1 MKLDK
6 IIGELSDSEI
16 LDIYNA
22 ANEDDYICYNGR
34 DFLESFYSD
43 RLVDLV
49 YAVKYGDYDPEDNFV
64 KFDDNG
70 YLIST
75 NYISDFV
82 SGDTLLDILEEY
94 KDNELIKRILEEHD
108 FEEE

>member
-1 MKLDK
+1 MTIDE
-6 IIGELSDSEI
+6 IINKLSDSEV
-16 LDIYNA
+16 LDIYNV
-22 ANEDDYICYNGR
+22 ANEDDSIFYN
-34 DFLESFYSD
+34 DDCFLESFYSN
-43 RLVDLV
+43 RLIDLV
-49 YAVKYGDYDPEDNFV
+49 YAVKYGDYDPEDNYV
-64 KFDDNG
+64 KFDDSG

-94 KDNELIKRILEEHD
+94 KDNELIKRILEEHN